1 MFDASLLNSLYRYC
15 FCLTLDKSRAEDLL
29 QTVLEK
35 WLRLADSGNYQPSYV
50 RKMIRNQYI
59 DDCRHQQ
66 CVAFDSIEQHAPV
79 LLDEHNLE
87 QLTIAQDLIEKV
99 IVQLSI
105 SEREVL
111 YLWAVVGFTANEIAT
126 ELAQPRGTI
135 LSRLHRIKSKVA
147 QWSDEPD
154 HIGRGVS

>member
-35 WLRLADSGNYQPSYV
+35 WLRRADSGNYQPSYV

>member
-1 MFDASLLNSLYRYC
+1 MFDVNLLNSLYRYC